1 MRLTPPLLRDPRSES
16 PRGIAARPPV
26 TLCAWGRPAPRA
38 DNWLRPAPAGP
49 AFRPRRTAAKQ
60 PWAAGRRAQRR
71 RLGSQAPAASAY
83 AFGKARAL
91 QARATIGGAHPP
103 DLWAASNASYLRR
116 KRPRS
121 WTSSTSSDTRSP
133 LRGPRRNTLHPPAT
147 HAWPTPQQQPLRRP
161 RCRRTT
167 PGIWSASTGTRAFSR
182 KTSMSGSE
190 GARLES
196 GVAAPAP
203 TLHRRYDTFRH
214 LVERECKPEDRI
226 LVVGCGNS
234 RMSEGASSLH
244 LPARRTDAPAQ
255 TCARCPG
262 FATCAP
268 PTRRRL
274 SSRACASWRRRVG
287 APL

>member
-103 DLWAASNASYLRR
+103 DLWAASMRHICGANVHAPGPAAHPPIHARRCAVRGATHCIHLRR
-116 KRPRS
+116 MH
-121 WTSSTSSDTRSP
+121 
-133 LRGPRRNTLHPPAT
+133 GPRRSSSRCAD
-147 HAWPTPQQQPLRRP
+147 HAAAGQRRV
-161 RCRRTT
+161 
-167 PGIWSASTGTRAFSR
+167 S
-182 KTSMSGSE
+182 
-190 GARLES
+190 GARVL
-196 GVAAPAP
+196 GRA
-203 TLHRRYDTFRH
+203 
-214 LVERECKPEDRI
+214 
-226 LVVGCGNS
+226 
-234 RMSEGASSLH
+234 
-244 LPARRTDAPAQ
+244 
-255 TCARCPG
+255 
-262 FATCAP
+262 
-268 PTRRRL
+268 L
-274 SSRACASWRRRVG
+274 SAGRRV
-287 APL
+287 